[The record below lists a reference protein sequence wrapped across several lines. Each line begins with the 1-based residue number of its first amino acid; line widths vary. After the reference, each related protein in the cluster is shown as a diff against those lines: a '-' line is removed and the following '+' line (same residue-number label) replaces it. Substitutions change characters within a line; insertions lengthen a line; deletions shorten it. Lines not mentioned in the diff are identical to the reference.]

1 MSVIAGGAA
10 SVVAA
15 RVGYALLLAAAIA
28 AASFA
33 AGWSVRGWREAKTD
47 LKTVQQEAAAT
58 AQENQ
63 RRRAIALRHATDQQR
78 IEDFYD
84 RLPLW
89 WPRVVAERPGL
100 ADCELGPDGLRAWNE
115 WNAGPRG
122 D

>member
-1 MSVIAGGAA
+1 MA
-10 SVVAA
+10 AA
-15 RVGYALLLAAAIA
+15 RVGYALLLAAVIA

-47 LKTVQQEAAAT
+47 LKTAKQEAAAT

-63 RRRAIALRHATDQQR
+63 RRRAIALRHAEDQQR